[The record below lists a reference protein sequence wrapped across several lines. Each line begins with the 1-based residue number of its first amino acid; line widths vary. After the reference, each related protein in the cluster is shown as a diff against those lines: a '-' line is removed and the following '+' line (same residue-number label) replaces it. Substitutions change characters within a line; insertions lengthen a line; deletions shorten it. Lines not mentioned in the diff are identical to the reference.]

1 MIKAFKDYM
10 IGEKK
15 SMNTINAY
23 CRDVWQMLNY
33 INKAEADIEYA
44 DLLNWKSSISSLAS
58 STVHR
63 KITAVK
69 GYFDFLIDID
79 MITVNPAAKI
89 KNVKIKSKEKLPLNE
104 DEIKAMMKVCVNK
117 RQKAMIYML
126 GATGL
131 RISELTGLTLE
142 QYKNRINNKIIVNGK
157 GDKDNII
164 NINHRIADIVD
175 DYIDNM
181 RSEYPAMS
189 NSKYLFPSF
198 KGNQMTTCSIDAS
211 LKSIAK
217 RAGIADWK
225 HVSAHTF
232 RHSFATI
239 MLNKNVG
246 IDIIQVLMNH
256 SNIQTTRRYAKTDEN
271 RLIAAVNTINI

>member
-1 MIKAFKDYM
+1 MIKAFREYM

-23 CRDVWQMLNY
+23 CSDIQQMNNY
-33 INKAEADIEYA
+33 INKPDDKIGYD

-63 KITAVK
+63 KIAAVEK
-69 GYFDFLIDID
+69 YFDFLIDTD
-79 MITVNPAAKI
+79 VITINPAAKI
-89 KNVKIKSKEKLPLNE
+89 KNVKIKNKEKLPLNE
-104 DEIKAMMKVCVNK
+104 DEIKAMLEVCSNK
-117 RQKAMIYML
+117 RQKAMVYML

-131 RISELTGLTLE
+131 RISELTGLTIE

-157 GDKDNII
+157 GDKDNVI
-164 NINHRIADIVD
+164 NINQKIAEIVD
-175 DYIDNM
+175 DYIDDM
-181 RSEYPAMS
+181 RSAYPAMA

-198 KGNQMTTCSIDAS
+198 KGNQMATCSFDAS

-217 RAGIADWK
+217 RAGIANWQS
-225 HVSAHTF
+225 VSAHTF

-239 MLNKNVG
+239 LLNNNVG
-246 IDIIQVLMNH
+246 IDVIQTLMNH
-256 SNIQTTRRYAKTDEN
+256 SNIQTTRRYAKTNEN